1 MKYYRDRT
9 GSTRQRP
16 VLGEA
21 VADDRLNEENG
32 SSEDDSSDESSD
44 DIFF

>member
-1 MKYYRDRT
+1 MKYYRGRT

-21 VADDRLNEENG
+21 AADDRLNEENI
-32 SSEDDSSDESSD
+32 SSEDDSFDESSD